1 MHSVRSTTRPMT
13 QRTTERVSLAV
24 PIAVLA
30 MAIPALASPVS
41 EVTFAN
47 GPEGWSGPGGP
58 GGATTIDIE
67 DGTPAPSLRT
77 VFNDFGV
84 TFRTTTNDA
93 FVRDFTTQAL
103 NVRFSVDTKVRFLN
117 FFGQD
122 VSRPW
127 LIELRDFDLGM
138 DGYPWSGVWYK
149 FADISAQTHG
159 EWTTFSVT
167 IEDTTADEL
176 PAGWR
181 GTGAEDPMT
190 FEPTLPAGVTFAD
203 VLAGVDEVVF
213 TTLEPGFFF
222 GFTDHDIALDNIT
235 VSVGSTDQG
244 CNPSDIVEPF
254 GVTDLADIQCFVMAF
269 VNGEDLADFEAPF
282 GVLDLA
288 DLQSFIVNF
297 VNGCP

>member
-1 MHSVRSTTRPMT
+1 MHRVRTATHRSSVRPGFA
-13 QRTTERVSLAV
+13 VSA
-24 PIAVLA
+24 AALA
-30 MAIPALASPVS
+30 MTLPAFASPSTV
-41 EVTFAN
+41 VTFEN

-58 GGATTIDIE
+58 GGATTIDTE

-84 TFRTTTNDA
+84 TFRTTDNDA
-93 FVRDFTTQAL
+93 FVRDYTTQEL
-103 NVRFSVDTKVRFLN
+103 SVRFSVDTKVRFLN

-127 LIELRDFDLGM
+127 LIELRDFDLGVN
-138 DGYPWSGVWYK
+138 GFPWSSVWYK
-149 FADISAQTHG
+149 FADISAATHG

-167 IEDTTADEL
+167 IEDTTAAAL
-176 PAGWR
+176 PAGWG

-203 VLAGVDEVVF
+203 VLAGVDEVSI

-222 GFTDHDIALDNIT
+222 GFTDHDIAIDNIT
-235 VSVGSTDQG
+235 VAVGSAAVG
-244 CNPSDIVEPF
+244 CNPSDIAEPF
-254 GVTDLADIQCFVMAF
+254 GVMDLADIQCYISSFL
-269 VNGEDLADFEAPF
+269 NGDDLADFEPPF

-288 DLQSFIVNF
+288 DLQSFIVSF

>member
-1 MHSVRSTTRPMT
+1 MHRTALSTAGFIVLFA
-13 QRTTERVSLAV
+13 TTTTLS
-24 PIAVLA
+24 
-30 MAIPALASPVS
+30 ASPETV
-41 EVTFAN
+41 VTFDSGAR
-47 GPEGWSGPGGP
+47 GWSGPGGP
-58 GGATTIDIE
+58 GGATTIDID

-93 FVRDFTTQAL
+93 FVRDYTTQAL
-103 NVRFSVDTKVRFLN
+103 TVRFSVDTKVRFLN

-149 FADISAQTHG
+149 FADISAAQHG
-159 EWTTFSVT
+159 EWTTFTVT
-167 IEDTTADEL
+167 IEDSTASDL
-176 PAGWR
+176 PAGWE

-222 GFTDHDIALDNIT
+222 SFTDHDIALDNIT
-235 VSVGSTDQG
+235 VAVGPAAPG
-244 CNPSDIVEPF
+244 CNPSDIAEPF
-254 GVTDLADIQCFVMAF
+254 GVTDLADIQCYVTLFLD
-269 VNGEDLADFEAPF
+269 GDDLADFEPPF
-282 GVLDLA
+282 GVHDLA